1 MAFDLPSGSTL
12 AADVRRPF
20 QHEVGGFTLS
30 PEEARAH
37 PAACPERVMERM
49 RTAALKLGLSVQV
62 GARRP
67 KARGLGHPQD
77 GTWVRYIVVT
87 DERLPEHL
95 QEQTTTL
102 AHVESWEDAARRLA
116 LWPTR

>member
-1 MAFDLPSGSTL
+1 VAGSAFQT
-12 AADVRRPF
+12 
-20 QHEVGGFTLS
+20 EVGGFTLS

-37 PAACPERVMERM
+37 PAACPDYVMERM

-67 KARGLGHPQD
+67 ARYQFLGRPTD
-77 GTWVRYIVVT
+77 GKWERYIVVT

-102 AHVESWEDAARRLA
+102 ASSETWEGAARRLA
-116 LWPTR
+116 LWPTL